1 MPVRLALSW
10 VQHGQNW
17 DRAWHMVKGGGGNS
31 KILCVV
37 KMPAQKWMANSESTP
52 KMGIVTWGSDW
63 ALKLKKQAKTSG
75 ITPEIPKP

>member
-1 MPVRLALSW
+1 
-10 VQHGQNW
+10 
-17 DRAWHMVKGGGGNS
+17 MVKGGGGNP

-63 ALKLKKQAKTSG
+63 ALQLKKKAKT
-75 ITPEIPKP
+75 